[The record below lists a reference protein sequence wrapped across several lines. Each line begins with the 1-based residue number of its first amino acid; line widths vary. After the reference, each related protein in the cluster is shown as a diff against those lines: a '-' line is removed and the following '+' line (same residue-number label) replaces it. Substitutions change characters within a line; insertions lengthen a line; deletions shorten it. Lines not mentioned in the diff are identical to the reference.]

1 VFLSVKMSDD
11 STENKQVFE
20 GDKYAEDYRKGR
32 PKHPESL
39 INAVL
44 HFLRLK
50 YKDELDLAVDIGCG
64 PGESTE
70 ILQPHFRRIL
80 GLDYSQSMIENAK
93 KHNLFSNV
101 EYFISS
107 AESMPMIE
115 DNSVVLVTAGRA
127 IQYFDFEKFFQDC
140 NRILKPGG
148 IVAFYSSDHARFV
161 IPEDPVKAGKLN
173 ERFRKLREV
182 DTKGFWEGQIGI
194 KQRKYVDIKVPFD
207 DTLEIRDDSITN
219 QSQTTL
225 ADFLQL
231 FKSVPAFVKFSQ
243 VNGQE
248 TWNTLELNFINDFLD
263 ILQLPRNSD
272 LSAIVLQ
279 TCHDYFVVMGR
290 KD

>member
-1 VFLSVKMSDD
+1 MSDD
-11 STENKQVFE
+11 STKNKQVFE

-50 YKDELDLAVDIGCG
+50 YKDELDLAVDVGCG

-148 IVAFYSSDHARFV
+148 IVAFYSSDHTRFV

-173 ERFRKLREV
+173 KRFRKLHEV

-207 DTLEIRDDSITN
+207 DTFEIRDDSITN

-248 TWNTLELNFINDFLD
+248 TWKTLELNFINDFLD

-279 TCHDYFVVMGR
+279 TCHDYFVIMGR